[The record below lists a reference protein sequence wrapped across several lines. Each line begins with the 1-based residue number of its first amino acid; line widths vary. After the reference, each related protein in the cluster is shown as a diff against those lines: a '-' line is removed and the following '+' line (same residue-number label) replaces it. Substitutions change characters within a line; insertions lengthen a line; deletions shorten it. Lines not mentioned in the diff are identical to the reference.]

1 MTPSISVEYVG
12 MKKPEGKRVVVAT
25 NIEKASRRDCL
36 SGILRFTRECVPWRL
51 KILQTDERL
60 NPQSLTELDIGGI
73 DGVITSESGVEE
85 VRALVR
91 RSDLPVVSIG
101 TRPDA
106 GFKRMSRIAS
116 VRIDDAE
123 IGRFGA
129 ESLCSYGQFAACAFV
144 LPWRKSEWA
153 DLRARS
159 FRSEFMR
166 LNRCQFFSHEG
177 NERLEEWLSNLPKPA
192 AVMAAND
199 MLAFSVLEAAAAA
212 KIPVPQS
219 LAVIGVD
226 NDVFLCDMAKPSLTS
241 ILPDHEEVGFAAASA
256 LHRLMRSSGA
266 ARPRETLCRGHRL
279 IERESSRH
287 IPPAARI
294 IREALSFIEAHA
306 KQGIVP
312 SDVARHL
319 GVSRRLLD
327 LRFGE
332 FCKKTVME
340 TIRDCRLNA
349 VMDLLENTNLP
360 IGQITAQCGF
370 TGESYPKD
378 LFKRRFGASMRQWR
392 ASRRH

>member
-1 MTPSISVEYVG
+1 
-12 MKKPEGKRVVVAT
+12 MKRPEGKRVVVAT

-36 SGILRFTRECVPWRL
+36 RGILRFTRECAPWRL

-60 NPQSLTELDIGGI
+60 NPQSLTELDIDGI

-85 VRALVR
+85 VRALAR
-91 RSDLPVVSIG
+91 RSDLPVVIIG
-101 TRPDA
+101 TRPGND
-106 GFKRMSRIAS
+106 FKRMSRIAS

-129 ESLCSYGQFAACAFV
+129 KSLCAYGQFAACAFV
-144 LPWRKSEWA
+144 MPELKSEWA
-153 DLRARS
+153 DLRARN

-166 LNRCQFFSHEG
+166 LNRCPFFSHEG
-177 NERLEEWLSNLPKPA
+177 DEHLDEWLSELPKPA

-219 LAVIGVD
+219 LAVMGVD

-241 ILPDHEEVGFAAASA
+241 ILPDHEEVGFAAATA
-256 LHRLMRSSGA
+256 LHRLMERAGV
-266 ARPRETLCRGHRL
+266 RPREMLCRGHKL
-279 IERESSRH
+279 VERESSRH

-306 KQGIVP
+306 KQRIGP
-312 SDVARHL
+312 SDVAKHL

-327 LRFGE
+327 MRFGE

-340 TIRDCRLNA
+340 TIRDCKLNA

-360 IGQITAQCGF
+360 IGHITAQCGF
-370 TGESYPKD
+370 AGESYPKD
-378 LFKRRFGASMRQWR
+378 LFKRRFGVSMRQWR
-392 ASRRH
+392 ASKRPRS